1 MKSDF
6 LFDVVAVSSVSSI
19 SNRSVGGGGGGGV
32 GVTICV
38 CVERLS
44 FYCSTCNNT
53 TCL

>member
-6 LFDVVAVSSVSSI
+6 LFYVVAVSSVSSI
-19 SNRSVGGGGGGGV
+19 SNRSVGGGGV

-44 FYCSTCNNT
+44 FYCSTFNNT